1 MHRAAATNP
10 IDNRFVI
17 LFLQRSK
24 ALRNNTL
31 STAVLPNAPSS
42 GEERRIAQRANSQSA
57 NLLIDRML
65 FVRELLLAS
74 LSGRRD
80 KPPFAVFIGA
90 FAVLRTFAA
99 AWREWVKRVIP
110 SLLKALP
117 AE

>member
-24 ALRNNTL
+24 AVRNNTFA
-31 STAVLPNAPSS
+31 TAVLLNAPSS
-42 GEERRIAQRANSQSA
+42 GAERRVAQRANSQSA
-57 NLLIDRML
+57 NFLIDRML

-74 LSGRRD
+74 LRGRRD
-80 KPPFAVFIGA
+80 KPPFAVSTRA

-99 AWREWVKRVIP
+99 AWRKWVKRVIP
-110 SLLKALP
+110 SLPKALP